1 MNTKQLKA
9 KVLDLAIHGKLL
21 SPETVAELK
30 KSPEYETADVLLEK
44 IRKEKEEKIAKGELK
59 RDKKDSY
66 IFVGD
71 DKRHYEKFA
80 DGTVKDIED
89 EIPFDVPEG
98 WAWASLSQIADLY
111 TGNSIN
117 ENEKANKYLN
127 IKEGLF
133 YIATKDI
140 DFEGKI
146 NYDNGIRIPLSE
158 SKFKIAP
165 VNSTLLCIEG
175 GSAGRKIGFINQDV
189 CFVNKLC
196 CFHSNSLNN
205 LYLFYYLQS
214 RTFID
219 LFNANKIGLIGG
231 VSLNLL
237 KSIFIPVA
245 PIIEQNYISKTITN
259 YLEKISSLDN
269 DKETLE
275 LTIKKAKSKILDLAI
290 HGKLVP
296 QDSNDEPASLLLEK
310 LRSEKEEKIAKGELK
325 RDKND
330 SYIYKGSDN
339 CYYQRFADGHEVDI
353 SEEITFE
360 IPDNWIWC
368 RLRDLGDYKKGP
380 FGSALKKSLFVQKSN
395 NTIKVYE
402 QKNAIQKNH
411 KLGSY
416 YITKDYFTSQ
426 MQGFEVLPGDI
437 IVSCAGTIGETYV
450 MPEKIENGIINQALM
465 RMRITKFLNINY
477 FLMYFDHILKEES
490 AKSGKGTAIKN
501 IPPFDVFKNFLI
513 PIPPYEEQIRI
524 VSKITELSIKLDS
537 ITNDIE

>member
-30 KSPEYETADVLLEK
+30 KSPDYETADVLLEK

-98 WAWASLSQIADLY
+98 WAWASLSEIANLY

-117 ENEKANKYLN
+117 ENEKTNKYSNL
-127 IKEGLF
+127 KEGLF

-140 DFEGKI
+140 DFDGKI
-146 NYDNGIRIPLSE
+146 DYDNGIRIPSSE
-158 SKFKIAP
+158 TKFKIAP
-165 VNSTLLCIEG
+165 AESTLLCIEG
-175 GSAGRKIGFINQDV
+175 GSAGRKIGFINQRV

-196 CFHSNSLNN
+196 CFHSDSLSN

-214 RTFID
+214 KTFKD
-219 LFNANKIGLIGG
+219 LFNSNKNGLIGG

-245 PIIEQNYISKTITN
+245 PIIEQDIISETIKS
-259 YLEKISSLDN
+259 YLEKISSLDT

-275 LTIKKAKSKILDLAI
+275 VSIKKAKAKILDLAI

-296 QDSNDEPASLLLEK
+296 QDANDEAASVLLEK
-310 LRSEKEEKIAKGELK
+310 LRAEKEEKIAKGELK

-339 CYYQRFADGHEVDI
+339 CYYEKLNGKENCIDD
-353 SEEITFE
+353 EIPFE
-360 IPDNWIWC
+360 IPESWAWKRGKEIFLPMFTRTPGKTGIFKYIDIDAIDNKQHKITIPKTIEAINAPSRASRGVEAGNVLFSMVRPYLENIALIKEEHAACIASTGFYVC
-368 RLRDLGDYKKGP
+368 RPNKAVYPDYLFYLMTSTYVIKGLNEFMKGDNSPSISGDDIAKWLYP
-380 FGSALKKSLFVQKSN
+380 
-395 NTIKVYE
+395 IPPIEE
-402 QKNAIQKNH
+402 QKR
-411 KLGSY
+411 
-416 YITKDYFTSQ
+416 
-426 MQGFEVLPGDI
+426 
-437 IVSCAGTIGETYV
+437 IVSC
-450 MPEKIENGIINQALM
+450 
-465 RMRITKFLNINY
+465 
-477 FLMYFDHILKEES
+477 
-490 AKSGKGTAIKN
+490 IKRLYM
-501 IPPFDVFKNFLI
+501 DLD
-513 PIPPYEEQIRI
+513 QIQ
-524 VSKITELSIKLDS
+524 
-537 ITNDIE
+537 TNVI

>member
-30 KSPEYETADVLLEK
+30 KSPDYETADVLLEK

-98 WAWASLSQIADLY
+98 WAWASLSEISNLY

-117 ENEKANKYLN
+117 ENEKANKYSNL
-127 IKEGLF
+127 KEGLF

-140 DFEGKI
+140 DFEGKV
-146 NYDNGIRIPLSE
+146 NYNNGIRIPLSE

-165 VNSTLLCIEG
+165 AESTLLCIEG
-175 GSAGRKIGFINQDV
+175 GSAGRKIGFIDQDV

-196 CFHSNSLNN
+196 CFHSDHLSN

-219 LFNANKIGLIGG
+219 LFNSNKSGLIGG

-245 PIIEQNYISKTITN
+245 PAIEQDLISKTIAT
-259 YLEKISSLDN
+259 YLEKITTLN
-269 DKETLE
+269 KDKETLE
-275 LTIKKAKSKILDLAI
+275 ITIKKAKSKILDLAI

-296 QDSNDEPASLLLEK
+296 QDSNDQPASVLLEK
-310 LRSEKEEKIAKGELK
+310 LRAEKEEKIAKGELK

-339 CYYQRFADGHEVDI
+339 CYYQRFADG
-353 SEEITFE
+353 SEEQAEITYE
-360 IPDNWIWC
+360 IPPNWVWC
-368 RLRDLGDYKKGP
+368 SLGEISTKLKRGKSPTYTKKSSIMAFAQKCNQKEGP
-380 FGSALKKSLFVQKSN
+380 TTLEKALYIDESTLKKYPDEEKMQFNDIVINSTGTGTLGRVGVFNCKVPDDVVAVYPDSHVSSVRINSLLYAKYFYYFVKNKQSYLEEMGEGSTNQKELKID
-395 NTIKVYE
+395 TIANLIVPLPPLDE
-402 QKNAIQKNH
+402 QKR
-411 KLGSY
+411 
-416 YITKDYFTSQ
+416 
-426 MQGFEVLPGDI
+426 
-437 IVSCAGTIGETYV
+437 IV
-450 MPEKIENGIINQALM
+450 EKIENA
-465 RMRITKFLNINY
+465 F
-477 FLMYFDHILKEES
+477 
-490 AKSGKGTAIKN
+490 A
-501 IPPFDVFKNFLI
+501 
-513 PIPPYEEQIRI
+513 
-524 VSKITELSIKLDS
+524 KLDS
-537 ITNDIE
+537 IAKQLE

>member
-30 KSPEYETADVLLEK
+30 KSPDYETADVLLEK

-98 WAWASLSQIADLY
+98 WAWASLSEIANLY

-117 ENEKANKYLN
+117 ENEKTNKYSNL
-127 IKEGLF
+127 KEGLF

-140 DFEGKI
+140 DFEGKV
-146 NYDNGIRIPLSE
+146 NYNNGIRIPLSE

-165 VNSTLLCIEG
+165 AESTLLCIEG
-175 GSAGRKIGFINQDV
+175 GSAGRKIGFIDQDV

-196 CFHSNSLNN
+196 CFHSEQLSN

-219 LFNANKIGLIGG
+219 LFNSNKSGLIGG

-237 KSIFIPVA
+237 KNIFIPVA
-245 PIIEQNYISKTITN
+245 PAIEQDLISKTIAT
-259 YLEKISSLDN
+259 YLEKITNLN
-269 DKETLE
+269 KDKETLE

-296 QDSNDEPASLLLEK
+296 QDANDEPASVLLEK
-310 LRSEKEEKIAKGELK
+310 LRAEKEDKIAKGELK

-339 CYYQRFADGHEVDI
+339 CYYEKLNGTENYIDD
-353 SEEITFE
+353 EIPFE
-360 IPDNWIWC
+360 IPVNWTWKRGKEIFLPMFTRTPGKTGTFKYIDIDAIDNKQHKITIPKTIEAINAPSRASRGVEAGDVLFSMVRPYLENIALIKEEHAACIASTGFYVC
-368 RLRDLGDYKKGP
+368 RPNKAVYPDYLFYLMTSTYVIKGLNEFMKGDNSPSISGDDIAKWLYP
-380 FGSALKKSLFVQKSN
+380 
-395 NTIKVYE
+395 IPPIEE
-402 QKNAIQKNH
+402 QKR
-411 KLGSY
+411 
-416 YITKDYFTSQ
+416 
-426 MQGFEVLPGDI
+426 
-437 IVSCAGTIGETYV
+437 IVSC
-450 MPEKIENGIINQALM
+450 
-465 RMRITKFLNINY
+465 
-477 FLMYFDHILKEES
+477 
-490 AKSGKGTAIKN
+490 IKRLYM
-501 IPPFDVFKNFLI
+501 DLD
-513 PIPPYEEQIRI
+513 QIQ
-524 VSKITELSIKLDS
+524 
-537 ITNDIE
+537 TNVI